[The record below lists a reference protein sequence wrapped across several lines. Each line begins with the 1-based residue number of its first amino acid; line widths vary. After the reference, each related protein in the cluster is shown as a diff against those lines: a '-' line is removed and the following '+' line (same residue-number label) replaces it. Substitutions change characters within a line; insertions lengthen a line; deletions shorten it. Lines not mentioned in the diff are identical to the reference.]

1 MDSDVFKTFSG
12 HADEDDYKGVHSNGH
27 SNGNHS
33 TTAAALLPTPAVP
46 AAPSVPAVP
55 ADKGGGACSCCLL
68 TAVVGCVLLGFLAG
82 LLCGVMANRW
92 AQLSARNI
100 IQLQKIYKI
109 CRGVSF
115 TLTDLSAKEEIEPKH
130 CRTGYSGQLGTLVLS
145 EDTGHQDG
153 RVDTRGESRGE
164 SRPRCTLT
172 LNTRQPSSRHLNC
185 DTCFRARRD
194 HTHYLQQII
203 ITLHTVD
210 C

>member
-27 SNGNHS
+27 SNGHHS
-33 TTAAALLPTPAVP
+33 TTAAALLPTAAAVP
-46 AAPSVPAVP
+46 AVSAAP

-115 TLTDLSAKEEIEPKH
+115 TLTDLSAK
-130 CRTGYSGQLGTLVLS
+130 
-145 EDTGHQDG
+145 
-153 RVDTRGESRGE
+153 
-164 SRPRCTLT
+164 
-172 LNTRQPSSRHLNC
+172 
-185 DTCFRARRD
+185 
-194 HTHYLQQII
+194 
-203 ITLHTVD
+203 
-210 C
+210 